1 MSQAQDNPSLPSW
14 PLTQLQNSTMD
25 SSPSLNTLN
34 LQWFLNICLIL
45 FEVLRFFVQKCL
57 PFYPE
62 FYLLPVLVLVE
73 LLYQSLNLL
82 LIPRTEVY
90 KHLRHRPRRKLPQS
104 HLSLQLRMQVIRCW
118 LWLSDGCLSVAFSR
132 YGIGAPAWARLHR
145 SCRCCP
151 HRAIRRWAS
160 PVSFMKS
167 HKKSWVLNCKFQIMS
182 MCMMC
187 MCVCVCNFSKCQI
200 QRYVSICHKVQDIFW
215 ENQCKNDEKKKT
227 WNSKPVKTIR
237 V

>member
-1 MSQAQDNPSLPSW
+1 MTFKYKILIIQSTQIGIWTIWSAYVILCLKHTTIQAFHHDHWPSSRIRQWTARHPW
-14 PLTQLQNSTMD
+14 
-25 SSPSLNTLN
+25 TL
-34 LQWFLNICLIL
+34 WICSDFWI
-45 FEVLRFFVQKCL
+45 FVQRCL

-90 KHLRHRPRRKLPQS
+90 KHLRHRPTRKLPQS
-104 HLSLQLRMQVIRCW
+104 HLSLQLRMQVFRCW

-187 MCVCVCNFSKCQI
+187 MCVCNFSKCQI
-200 QRYVSICHKVQDIFW
+200 QRYLSICHKVQDIFW
-215 ENQCKNDEKKKT
+215 ENQ
-227 WNSKPVKTIR
+227 SKSD
-237 V
+237 